1 MSFSAAEAWCKSL
14 GGHLPIPRN
23 QDENELL
30 PGGNVW
36 LGLTVNETQ
45 NFSYTNWA
53 ENEPRNMNPVC
64 IRYGKLWSTTKENAK
79 KAATCYLS
87 ISGEIL

>member
-1 MSFSAAEAWCKSL
+1 MTFEIAESWCSSQ

-23 QDENELL
+23 QEENELL
-30 PGGNVW
+30 PGGHVW
-36 LGLTVNETQ
+36 LGLTMNETH
-45 NFSYTNWA
+45 NVSYTNWA

-64 IRYGKLWSTTKENAK
+64 IRHDKLWSTTKENAIR
-79 KAATCYLS
+79 AATCYLS